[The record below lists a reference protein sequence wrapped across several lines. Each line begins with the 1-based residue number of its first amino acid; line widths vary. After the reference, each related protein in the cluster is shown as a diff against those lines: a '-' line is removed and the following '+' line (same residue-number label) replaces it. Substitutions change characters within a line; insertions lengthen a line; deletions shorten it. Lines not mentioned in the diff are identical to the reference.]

1 MGRRQRHSSR
11 EARRGRM
18 RGRRRGRP
26 GSPRS
31 VDRGPPRGR
40 DFRSLWPQA
49 FTPGR
54 RTGRGPPIPAPETE
68 AFEEL
73 HPCGRCRPPRGG
85 SSSPRRGMPEGGAF
99 AFSIPSP
106 LMSASRASC
115 GGRGGRAGAFLQP
128 PTLPPG
134 PSPGGSRRISRE
146 TPRIQPTCPDG
157 RLDPGWPAVDSLA
170 LRGIPLGNGKD
181 DPGSAGEFPGNTQAE
196 NARVG
201 SRTKRPR
208 AKRDP
213 LGSGS
218 QRHRSKPSGSL
229 ARLPCPLTFAP
240 ASTTANNTANTTANN
255 TANTTARR
263 GFCPRPFTAPP
274 CRGVWSPFSGSRA
287 RRGRFS
293 RSRPEKPGRAR
304 SSLAL
309 RPPALVAASP
319 ATNNTVNS
327 TANSIANSVVNST
340 ARPAGWGSEP
350 PGEARARPLSP
361 RPPPPDPCGRFG
373 HYCLHYC

>member
-1 MGRRQRHSSR
+1 VDGELS
-11 EARRGRM
+11 RGR
-18 RGRRRGRP
+18 G
-26 GSPRS
+26 
-31 VDRGPPRGR
+31 
-40 DFRSLWPQA
+40 FRSSWPQA

-54 RTGRGPPIPAPETE
+54 RTGRGPPIPAPETD

-85 SSSPRRGMPEGGAF
+85 SSSPRRGMPERGPF

-134 PSPGGSRRISRE
+134 PSPGVSRRISRE
-146 TPRIQPTCPDG
+146 TPRIQPPRPDG
-157 RLDPGWPAVDSLA
+157 RLDPGGPAVDSLA

-218 QRHRSKPSGSL
+218 QSHCSKPSGSL
-229 ARLPCPLTFAP
+229 ARLPCPPTFAP
-240 ASTTANNTANTTANN
+240 AS
-255 TANTTARR
+255 TTARR

-304 SSLAL
+304 SPLAL

-327 TANSIANSVVNST
+327 TANSIANSIVNST
-340 ARPAGWGSEP
+340 ARPGGWGSEP

-361 RPPPPDPCGRFG
+361 RPPPGLSGSESR
-373 HYCLHYC
+373 Y